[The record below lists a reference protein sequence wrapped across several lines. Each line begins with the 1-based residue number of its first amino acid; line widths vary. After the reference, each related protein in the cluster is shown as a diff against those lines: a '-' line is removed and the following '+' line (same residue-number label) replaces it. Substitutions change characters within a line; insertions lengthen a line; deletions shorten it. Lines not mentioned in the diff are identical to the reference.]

1 MAQFVLE
8 ILDGDR
14 AGEVLSLAEG
24 TLRIGRRPGNDL
36 VIADEKAS
44 GVHAE
49 VVFDGGRYVL
59 RDLGSTNGT
68 LMDGRKVTE
77 VVLSRG
83 DTFAIG
89 RTRLRFAGEGE
100 PADLSTSE
108 IAMAKIDAARLQA
121 AQGGGKGRSA
131 TALVAVLL
139 LVLAGGGYFWFAG
152 AGQGGG
158 EGEGTSKVRAIVAVE
173 GNKLD
178 GEAAS
183 CEVETGWDLRA
194 GGVGFQAGGSG
205 HTGRQGFEAV
215 RAADGADFA
224 VLATA
229 AEIKVL
235 AGRSLQVAAHLRTF
249 GAARAAVRLSFW
261 TSGDASPFRFRTGL
275 PCAESAAWERRDFAC
290 AVPPGADRCRLE
302 IVALLPDE
310 SSRVQCDD
318 IALVDGGTATAVETK
333 VGDVGTAI
341 GTGAF
346 LALRSM
352 DADAPVVIA
361 QVMPAECAPEFRGLV
376 AADLLAPS
384 DLGMAVAATP
394 DDTGLKLVA
403 TGCTALELGFPAES
417 GSGLMAEA
425 GSGFAGVDANGAF
438 TAQRLLLG
446 DRATRCLLEFASPAA
461 CTGRTH
467 GGLYRLQ
474 VPVAELRVQLAF
486 RQERQAARDQLRA
499 AEAKFAEGQPGQALD
514 ALRELLRTVPH
525 DSETTA
531 LVIARRGEWL
541 AAVQERLRA
550 FAKDLDEAE
559 FFDTRGGYLRV
570 VAGLDELLQKYGE
583 ANVVDPQ
590 GLAAMRTRAQERL
603 AQLDTQRSK
612 DQKERLLAMA
622 AAFES
627 AQQTGLASLVRD
639 YVTRQ
644 FGKQE

>member
-14 AGEVLSLAEG
+14 AGEVLSLTEG
-24 TLRIGRRPGNDL
+24 ALRIGRKPGNDL
-36 VIADEKAS
+36 VLADEKAS

-89 RTRLRFAGEGE
+89 RTRLRFSGEGE

-121 AQGGGKGRSA
+121 AQGGGKSRSA
-131 TALVAVLL
+131 TALVLVLV
-139 LVLAGGGYFWFAG
+139 LVLAGGGYLWFAQQGEG
-152 AGQGGG
+152 AGEGQGPQ
-158 EGEGTSKVRAIVAVE
+158 KARAIVQVE

-178 GEAAS
+178 GDAAA

-194 GGVGFQAGGSG
+194 GGAGFAAGGSG

-215 RAADGADFA
+215 RAADGPDFA

-229 AEIKVL
+229 GEIKVL

-249 GAARAAVRLSFW
+249 GAARAGVRVAFW
-261 TSGDASPFRFRTGL
+261 TSGDASPFRFRTGVA
-275 PCAESAAWERRDFAC
+275 CAASEAWERRTFEC
-290 AVPPGADRCRLE
+290 AVPPGADRCRIE
-302 IVALLPDE
+302 VVALLPDE
-310 SSRVQCDD
+310 ASRVQCDD
-318 IALVDGGTATAVETK
+318 VALVEGGSATAVETK
-333 VGDVGTAI
+333 IGDVGTAI

-352 DADAPVVIA
+352 DVDTPVAIA
-361 QVMPAECAPEFRGLV
+361 QVLPADLAPEFRALF

-384 DLGMAVAATP
+384 DAGVAITATA
-394 DDTGLKLVA
+394 DETGLKLAA

-417 GSGLMAEA
+417 GSGLAA
-425 GSGFAGVDANGAF
+425 DSGTGFVGVDANGAF

-446 DRATRCLLEFASPAA
+446 DRATRCLLEFASAVA
-461 CTGRTH
+461 CTGRTQ

-486 RQERQAARDQLRA
+486 RQERQAARDQLRT
-499 AEAKFAEGQPGQALD
+499 AEARFAEGQPGQALD
-514 ALRELLRTVPH
+514 GLRELLRTVPH

-531 LVIARRGEWL
+531 LVVARRGEWL
-541 AAVQERLRA
+541 AGVQERLRD

-603 AQLDTQRSK
+603 AQLDAQRSK
-612 DQKERLLAMA
+612 DTKDRLLAMA
-622 AAFES
+622 AAFET
-627 AQQTGLASLVRD
+627 AQQAGLASLVRD